1 MVQLRNAT
9 VTLPDT
15 TRYRSVRVRLDDGV
29 LIVTERRT
37 GVEVYR
43 GEVLDAEPVTSGRR
57 WSVLTGDGVV
67 TVQTGCRC
75 GG

>member
-1 MVQLRNAT
+1 MVQSRNAT
-9 VTLPDT
+9 VTLPDR

-37 GVEVYR
+37 GVELYR
-43 GEVLDAEPVTSGRR
+43 AEVLDDEPATTGRR
-57 WSVLTGDGVV
+57 WSLLTGDGVV
-67 TVQTGCRC
+67 TIQTGCRC